1 MLRLGRR
8 FFNGGS
14 LKTRVLSHTNAAAA
28 FRLLAVSGGV
38 LSVQAA

>member
-14 LKTRVLSHTNAAAA
+14 LKTRVLSRTN
-28 FRLLAVSGGV
+28 FRLLADSGGA